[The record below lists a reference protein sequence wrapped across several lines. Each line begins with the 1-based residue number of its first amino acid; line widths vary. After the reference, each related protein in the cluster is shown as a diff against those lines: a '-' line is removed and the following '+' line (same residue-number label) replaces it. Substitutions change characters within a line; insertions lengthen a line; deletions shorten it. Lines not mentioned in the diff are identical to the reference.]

1 MRLSRVL
8 RQVLWIIAVALLVA
22 IFAVAGRGDGIPPT
36 NEERVATLAA
46 EFACP
51 ECSGQSVAQSNAP
64 AAQNI
69 ERAVTELV
77 NEGAT
82 DEQIRARITDR
93 FGERVSLVPASDGVV
108 GLVWVIPVVVALLA
122 VAAIIGVLVRWRR
135 GIGAEGTASPEDRAL
150 VDEFLAERREL
161 TEVDH
166 P

>member
-1 MRLSRVL
+1 MRLSRPL

-22 IFAVAGRGDGIPPT
+22 IFAVAGRGDGTPPT
-36 NEERVATLAA
+36 NEERVAALAA

-64 AAQNI
+64 AARNI

-135 GIGAEGTASPEDRAL
+135 GIGAEGAATQADRAL

-161 TEVDH
+161 TEVDL